1 MDETISSHKGSAGR
15 FKFIL
20 TGTGLFLSGALLA
33 VGASGWYYGDVMDA
47 RIAAYDRQV
56 ARLVSEVDYE
66 RTTNRNILIGLT
78 DELHVIADNLKTT
91 SVTAH
96 TAAKT
101 AKAAASVV
109 KGAANNA
116 SASISRIRVTE
127 IPPERVE
134 PSPAPIFVSEWVEP

>member
-1 MDETISSHKGSAGR
+1 MDETISSHKRSAGR
-15 FKFIL
+15 FKFISM
-20 TGTGLFLSGALLA
+20 GTGLFLSGALLA

-91 SVTAH
+91 SVTVH

-101 AKAAASVV
+101 AKAAATVV
-109 KGAANNA
+109 QGAANN
-116 SASISRIRVTE
+116 ASISRIRVTE

-134 PSPAPIFVSEWVEP
+134 PSPAPTFVSEWVEP